1 MQNFQRTIFLFCA
14 VFFILVILSNDVC
27 ARRLMTV
34 TIGKD
39 EARVTLLEGTASVI
53 SGSES
58 QRHPLLV
65 GDTLKGGDRV
75 NTGPKSKLEIVL
87 INKTILRF
95 ADNTRFKIS
104 QIGCNEKSKTEYV
117 RVRLLLGRTWAN
129 VNKTVGAKT
138 DFALSCENAV
148 AGVRGTV
155 YRMNVD
161 DDKSVLV
168 RVYDGMVN
176 VTGGGAK
183 ISPPKKIEAP
193 HRIAGPRVVPG
204 PEKVTLEEWTYLLKS
219 MQQVSIR
226 GDGKAERPRE
236 FTLEE
241 DKNDWV
247 DWNRLRDDLK

>member
-1 MQNFQRTIFLFCA
+1 MQSFQKTIFLFCA
-14 VFFILVILSNDVC
+14 VFFIFVILSNDVC

-39 EARVTLLEGTASVI
+39 EAKVTLLEGTASVT
-53 SGSES
+53 SDGES
-58 QRHPLLV
+58 QRHPLQV

-75 NTGPKSKLEIVL
+75 NTGSKSRLEIVL
-87 INKTILRF
+87 MNKTILRF
-95 ADNTRFKIS
+95 ADSTRFKIS

-155 YRMNVD
+155 YRMNVN

-168 RVYDGMVN
+168 RVYGGMVH
-176 VTGGGAK
+176 VTGGGA
-183 ISPPKKIEAP
+183 IIEPPKEIEAP
-193 HRIAGPRVVPG
+193 HRITGPRVVPG

-219 MQQVSIR
+219 MQQVSIK
-226 GDGKAERPRE
+226 GDGTAERPRD

-241 DKNDWV
+241 DKNEWV
-247 DWNRLRDDLK
+247 DWNKSRDDL

>member
-1 MQNFQRTIFLFCA
+1 MQSFQKTIFLFCA
-14 VFFILVILSNDVC
+14 VFFIFVILSNDVC

-39 EARVTLLEGTASVI
+39 EAKVTLLEGTASVT
-53 SGSES
+53 SDGES
-58 QRHPLLV
+58 QRHPLQV
-65 GDTLKGGDRV
+65 GDVMKDGDRV
-75 NTGPKSKLEIVL
+75 STGPKSRLEIVL
-87 INKTILRF
+87 MNKTVLRF
-95 ADNTRFKIS
+95 ADSTRFKIS

-155 YRMNVD
+155 YRMNVN

-168 RVYDGMVN
+168 RVYGGMVH
-176 VTGGGAK
+176 VTGGGA
-183 ISPPKKIEAP
+183 IIEPPKEIEAP

-219 MQQVSIR
+219 MQQVSIK
-226 GDGKAERPRE
+226 GDGTAEKPRD

-241 DKNDWV
+241 DKNEWV
-247 DWNRLRDDLK
+247 DWNKSRDDL